1 MKVED
6 ATVLE
11 FPDEQQYWQ
20 IAHSLHDG
28 HGMVD
33 ELGFRATRMPMYP
46 GLLSM
51 FAGYSNGI
59 VMVKVLQWIIGAM
72 TAGLICLLATSIW
85 NPRTGFVAGL
95 LVAFDPFL
103 IFFSS
108 LLLTETLFILIFLIL
123 WWKVWSMFNRD
134 PRTKYIPHSQ
144 WIILGVVSGICIYV
158 RESTVGI
165 VVITLGLILATHRF
179 HPRSIL
185 GTMLSVLTVM
195 ICLTPWA
202 YRNHKVTGHAC
213 WLTHRAGISLYDG
226 VRPGATGQSDLGDIK
241 NMEAVQELSEVEWN
255 RYFWDKSMTII
266 KGDPGRIARLA
277 GEKFARMWNPLPN
290 VETYQSLLIRT
301 VSVLWTLP
309 TFLLALT
316 GTYLLWRM
324 ENQFHRKIL
333 LWLLLP
339 ALYYSAIHS
348 LFIGSIR
355 YRLGAIPM
363 LEILAAFALVV
374 LIEKIQTGHPNRDS
388 SIDPRKKHDH

>member
-20 IAHSLHDG
+20 IAQSLRDG

-46 GLLSM
+46 GLLSF

-72 TAGLICLLATSIW
+72 TASLACLLATSIW
-85 NPRTGFVAGL
+85 NLRTGFVAGL
-95 LVAFDPFL
+95 LLAFDPFF

-108 LLLTETLFILIFLIL
+108 LLLTETLFILTFLLL
-123 WWKVWSMFNRD
+123 WWEVWTMFGCD
-134 PRTKYIPHSQ
+134 PRRIRIPHRQ

-158 RESTVGI
+158 RESTAGI
-165 VVITLGLILATHRF
+165 VVITVGLILAMHRF
-179 HPRSIL
+179 HPRSVLGSIL
-185 GTMLSVLTVM
+185 CLLTVI
-195 ICLTPWA
+195 ICLSPWA
-202 YRNHKVTGHAC
+202 YRNQKVTGHAC

-226 VRPGATGQSDLGDIK
+226 VKPDATGESDLGDIK
-241 NMEAVQELSEVEWN
+241 NMEAVQALNEVEWN
-255 RYFWDKSMTII
+255 QYFWDESMAII
-266 KGDPGRIARLA
+266 KDDPVRIARLA
-277 GEKFARMWNPLPN
+277 GVKFVRMWNPLPN

-301 VSVLWTLP
+301 ISVLWTLP

-316 GTYLLWRM
+316 GTYLLWCM
-324 ENQFHRKIL
+324 NNQFNRKIL

-374 LIEKIQTGHPNRDS
+374 LIEKIQTGHHNRDS
-388 SIDPRKKHDH
+388 SIDV

>member
-6 ATVLE
+6 ASVLE

-20 IAHSLHDG
+20 IAQSLHEG

-33 ELGFRATRMPMYP
+33 ELGFRATRMPLYP

-59 VMVKVLQWIIGAM
+59 VVVKVLQWILGAL
-72 TAGLICLLATSIW
+72 TAGVICLLTTSIW
-85 NPRTGFVAGL
+85 NLRTGFIAGL
-95 LVAFDPFL
+95 LVTFDPFL

-123 WWKVWSMFNRD
+123 WWTVWSMFSRD
-134 PRTKYIPHSQ
+134 PCKIRIPYSQ
-144 WIILGVVSGICIYV
+144 WIIFGVVSGICIYV
-158 RESTVGI
+158 RESTAGI
-165 VVITLGLILATHRF
+165 VVITLGLILLMHRF
-179 HPRSIL
+179 HRRSIMGSIL
-185 GTMLSVLTVM
+185 CLLTVM

-202 YRNHKVTGHAC
+202 YRNQKVTGHAC
-213 WLTHRAGISLYDG
+213 WLTLRAGISLYDG
-226 VRPGATGQSDLGDIK
+226 VKPGATGQSDLGDIK
-241 NMEAVQELSEVEWN
+241 NMEAVQTLNEVEWN
-255 RYFWDKSMTII
+255 RYFWDESMTII
-266 KGDPGRIARLA
+266 TGDPGRIARLA
-277 GEKFARMWNPLPN
+277 TVKFARMWNPIPN

-324 ENQFHRKIL
+324 ENHFSRKIL

-363 LEILAAFALVV
+363 LEMLAAFALVV
-374 LIEKIQTGHPNRDS
+374 LIERIQNRHTNRDS
-388 SIDPRKKHDH
+388 FINA

>member
-20 IAHSLHDG
+20 IAQSLRDG

-46 GLLSM
+46 GLLSF

-72 TAGLICLLATSIW
+72 TASLACLLATSIW
-85 NPRTGFVAGL
+85 NLRTGFVAGL
-95 LVAFDPFL
+95 LLAFDPFF

-108 LLLTETLFILIFLIL
+108 LLLTETLFILTFLLL
-123 WWKVWSMFNRD
+123 WWEVWTMFGCD
-134 PRTKYIPHSQ
+134 PRRTRIPHRQ

-158 RESTVGI
+158 RESTAGI
-165 VVITLGLILATHRF
+165 VVITVGLILVMHRF
-179 HPRSIL
+179 HPRSVLGSIL
-185 GTMLSVLTVM
+185 CLLTVI
-195 ICLTPWA
+195 ICLAPWA
-202 YRNHKVTGHAC
+202 YRNQKVTGHAC

-226 VRPGATGQSDLGDIK
+226 VKPNATGESDLGDIK
-241 NMEAVQELSEVEWN
+241 NMEAVQALNEVEWN
-255 RYFWDKSMTII
+255 QYFWDESMAII
-266 KGDPGRIARLA
+266 KDDPVRIARLA
-277 GEKFARMWNPLPN
+277 GVKFVRMWNPLPN

-301 VSVLWTLP
+301 ISVLWTLP

-316 GTYLLWRM
+316 GTYLLWCM
-324 ENQFHRKIL
+324 NNQFNRKIL

-374 LIEKIQTGHPNRDS
+374 LIEKIQTGHHNRDS
-388 SIDPRKKHDH
+388 SIDV